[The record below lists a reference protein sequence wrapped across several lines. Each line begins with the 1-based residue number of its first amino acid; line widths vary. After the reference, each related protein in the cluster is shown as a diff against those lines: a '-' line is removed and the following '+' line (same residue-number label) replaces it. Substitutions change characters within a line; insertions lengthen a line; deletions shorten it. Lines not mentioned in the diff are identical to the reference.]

1 MMALPDQVPGPGV
14 RISRR
19 YFMKNKPLVIA
30 GVVVAVLLLIV
41 LALPL
46 FINANKFKP
55 KLETQLTSAL
65 GRKVTIGNIS
75 LALFSGG
82 VSVSDVAIADDPAF
96 SSSPFLTAKELTVGV
111 ELMPLIFSKRLEVRS
126 ITLDSP
132 DVALIHAP
140 NGTWNYSSLG
150 NSGASNG
157 AAKPAPAQSAP
168 PASGSD
174 DDAAANLTV
183 QKLEIKNGKIV
194 VSGTGAKAAKPSTY
208 SDVNLEAS
216 DISYTSSFPFKLSAT
231 GPGNSA
237 FKVDGKAGPID
248 KADSSLTPLTA
259 TLDVQHLD
267 LATTG
272 FIDASTGIAGVM
284 DFKGNLNSDGK
295 TMTSKGTVTAN
306 KFKMSAAGSPSS
318 VPVTVD
324 YTTDYALKSQTGNLT
339 QGDIHIGKAFQQVTG
354 TYDMSGDSTKINMKV
369 HAANM
374 PLGDLEGFLPAIG
387 VVLPSGSKLQGGTLS
402 ADLAAN
408 GPVDKL
414 TIAGPVNIANTEL
427 AGFSLSQKL
436 GALSAFT
443 GLGKGG
449 SSTGTQIQQLS
460 AQIKNDPGGTQFSSL
475 NLVLPSIGTVTG
487 QGTVSASGQLNMHM
501 AANLAGGAGA
511 LTSVAGLASGGGGG
525 ALGGA
530 LSSFTGGGQSNAGKG
545 GSGGGIPFSI
555 TGTTSNPVVT
565 PDVAGLAGGLAKSGL
580 GAGAAMGKGGAG
592 TAGAAASALGGLLG
606 KRKP

>member
-1 MMALPDQVPGPGV
+1 
-14 RISRR
+14 
-19 YFMKNKPLVIA
+19 MKNKPLVIA

-75 LALFSGG
+75 LAIFSGG
-82 VSVSDVAIADDPAF
+82 VTVSDVAIADDPKF
-96 SSSPFLTAKELTVGV
+96 SQTPFLTAKELAVGV

-132 DVALIHAP
+132 EVNLIHAA

-150 NSGASNG
+150 NSSAPSGGAN
-157 AAKPAPAQSAP
+157 PAPAQSAP
-168 PASGSD
+168 AANAGSGD
-174 DDAAANLTV
+174 DSAANLTV

-194 VSGTGAKAAKPSTY
+194 VSAQGGKSTKPSVY
-208 SDVNLEAS
+208 SDVSLEAT
-216 DISYTSSFPFKLSAT
+216 DLSYTSSIPFKLSAT

-248 KADSSLTPLTA
+248 KTDSSLTPLTS

-272 FIDASTGIAGVM
+272 FLDPSTGIAGVI

-295 TMTSKGTVTAN
+295 SMTSKGTVTAN

-318 VPVTVD
+318 VPIAVD

-354 TYDMSGDSTKINMKV
+354 TYDMSGETTKINMKV

-374 PLGDLEGFLPAIG
+374 PLGDLEGFLPAVG
-387 VVLPSGSKLQGGTLS
+387 VVLPSGSKLQGGTMS

-460 AQIKNDPGGTQFSSL
+460 AQIQNDPGGTQFSSL
-475 NLVLPSIGTVTG
+475 NLVLPTIGTVTG
-487 QGTVSASGQLNMHM
+487 KGTVSASGQLNMHM
-501 AANLAGGAGA
+501 VANLAGGAGA
-511 LTSVAGLASGGGGG
+511 LTSVAGIAGGAMGGGASGG

-530 LSSFTGGGQSNAGKG
+530 LSALTGGGQSGGGKG

-565 PDVAGLAGGLAKSGL
+565 PDMAGLAGGLAKGGIGSATAL
-580 GAGAAMGKGGAG
+580 GKGGTGA
-592 TAGAAASALGGLLG
+592 AGAAAGALGGLLG